1 MREAAMRTDGGA
13 RGTHSKSYEYGLL
26 GVAIRRDHL
35 ITRVHRVCA
44 APRWNISKT
53 DMAASLTAH

>member
-1 MREAAMRTDGGA
+1 MARTRNLMAVGTAACMIMPPA
-13 RGTHSKSYEYGLL
+13 GLL